1 MATLTITLTEA
12 VTMGDGSTDRG
23 TTNTHTETVNEV
35 SHRIMDVG
43 TSYVDVVKF
52 GSAASAGT
60 FKDDSVQ
67 YLRITNLDGSAD
79 ITLRVKMSDSQYFV
93 KLETEDHFLLGNNLM
108 DSHED
113 GDTALSTAET
123 LANIDSI
130 AAKSSSGTIQIE
142 VFVACQD

>member
-12 VTMGDGSTDRG
+12 VSMGDGSTDRG

-43 TSYVDVVKF
+43 TAYTSIVKF
-52 GSAASAGT
+52 ASTASAGT

-79 ITLRVKMSDSQYFV
+79 ITLRVTQADAEYFV
-93 KLETEDHFLLGNNLM
+93 KLETEDHFILGNNLM
-108 DSHED
+108 NAIED
-113 GDTALSTAET
+113 GDSASTIGT
-123 LANIDSI
+123 TDSSLTNIDKI
-130 AAKSSSGTIQIE
+130 DAKSSSGTI
-142 VFVACQD
+142 